1 MKNQE
6 VPPLSE
12 QAFHSADKT
21 KVKDGVLAFMR
32 TIKLTSGSITNSD
45 PYRHY
50 DLYTLLDNYVNDAEF
65 RIQANDLMK
74 KAWDRKCRAAQ
85 ILKAKRE

>member
-12 QAFHSADKT
+12 QAFHSADKS

-32 TIKLTSGSITNSD
+32 EIRLSSGSITNSD

-50 DLYTLLDNYVNDAEF
+50 DLYTLLDNYINDAKF

-74 KAWDRKCRAAQ
+74 KAWDRKCQAAQ
-85 ILKAKRE
+85 DLKAKRD